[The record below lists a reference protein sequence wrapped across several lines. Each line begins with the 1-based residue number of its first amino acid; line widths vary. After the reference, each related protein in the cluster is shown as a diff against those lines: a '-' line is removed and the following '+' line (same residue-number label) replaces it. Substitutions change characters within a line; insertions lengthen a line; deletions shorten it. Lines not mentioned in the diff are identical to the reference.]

1 MDKNFAELLQHF
13 MGSPLVTW
21 VKTFESLVEGN
32 CDITT
37 PYMEVYPGL
46 ADTLRGFLQLVDG
59 IFLNDVMRFIDPDPK
74 HQLLY
79 RNEQNDETP
88 RIQNLSV
95 LRQHIRIYY
104 QENLQQLVL
113 MPLPDINLLA
123 RDPLTEQGIDEMRR
137 FLLLLLGCAVQCER
151 REELIDRIQALTIE
165 TQVAL
170 ASCIQEVT
178 ENQKNILVLQWSDMG
193 ELEQADLEL
202 IFQNMVHHLKRL
214 VKEQEESAER
224 VSELEAELIHAQQ
237 QPPSFL
243 ASGEPLYLPSNC
255 ESWQHLTVQ
264 LADARARLRRARQE
278 LEEKAEQLLDYQQE
292 ILDFEAE
299 VKKLRQ
305 ENRELS
311 HEARL
316 ARLYRDDL
324 DILREKVNRV
334 DKVQN
339 ELRMYKERLHSLE
352 LYRGKLEEEKE
363 YSQALL
369 ETKAVLEEQLEA
381 ARFRNDKLHEVEKEN
396 IFLRARLCDL
406 ELERD
411 SDRQKVEELLRENL
425 ALEVELKQSLGESIH
440 HDWEGELEPETPAGE
455 PEVPKPLSSEVHE
468 VLSGHLLNLEQENQ
482 ELKLR
487 LQTLQ
492 EKLKSQDRDTTSA
505 SIQTLEQ
512 ENHSLRKLVERLQT
526 DLSQERENTQRA
538 EELGSNL
545 LAEKERLQHTLQNLQ
560 EQANREAQ
568 ELKKENDSLNHTLES
583 LRQRSQVGM
592 DARVKDLEQ
601 ENKIL
606 HDTVLESSSKASQLE
621 HEKRHL
627 LQEIEEL
634 RDQVAMG
641 KKAEQQL
648 QHLEHQHQQLQKKV
662 LEQEV
667 TGKKVGI
674 LEKMVLELEGKNNSL
689 KRSLEGLEGMSQQ
702 LEELEEENLLLRKS
716 VEQQKLESSLVRQLE
731 YENQELQK
739 EKESLRKNIEGL
751 RATVRKGEDLEFRQ
765 QSLQAEIQRMQKL
778 LENGRRRVEEME
790 AEQQEAE
797 KEAESVRK
805 QLEEQRLAVQQ
816 LEHDKET
823 QEVTLGQSERDKK
836 QLEKEHRRLRQQM
849 DVAEA
854 HLDQQSLRVV
864 SLEQQGRLL
873 SLEVARL
880 KEGNNKVM
888 ELQQEKMELQQQ
900 VAADRRTLLSLQE
913 ELLTEKVRVQ
923 EQDMSLKRLR
933 EELKQKEQKSALELQ
948 EQDKQSN
955 SFHFLEQRVES
966 SFKTMLAMKEDEIQ
980 GLKQQ
985 LEKLLSASQQQTQ
998 EEQRSQENQMQKMET
1013 LPRVQSEEEKNHV
1026 PRNNPEV
1033 TSEGE
1038 RSVKRTDMDLGRED
1052 ETGVRLDERE
1062 ILSARLIAVERNNAA
1077 LTAEKQALTSQLQQ
1091 LESHLGSLQT
1101 QILTLQK
1108 HSLCLQEQNGDLQA
1122 VSSRFQVEN
1131 TSLSSQITSLVVQ
1144 VAQLQAKLST
1154 LEGEVKLALQE
1165 REEMRGRYDS
1175 LVKDHER
1182 LVLLHERQEADMEGM
1197 MEKHSKLKGAIRSL
1211 ELEHRE
1217 LQGRHSQLLM
1227 QKSHL
1232 EEQELAIKVEQER
1245 LERDGRRQRALEED
1259 YLRLQE
1265 ERDRLKKVLSVSGQ
1279 EQEELIAQVKALK
1292 SQMNGLQLEKTRL
1305 EAECSGIKE
1314 QNQQLDI
1321 NITKLSNQCELLA
1334 QLKGNLEEENRHL
1347 LHQIQTLTQENRALM
1362 EKTMESKDQ
1371 FHEEQIQYM
1380 DKLNELRR
1388 EKQKLVEKIM
1398 DQYRVLEP
1406 TIPKSKKS
1414 NWIADKMKKL
1424 IKPRREGARD
1434 RLRAP
1439 AAVLGSTDNLV
1450 VLVHQDGLQ
1459 EPPGEGREADRS
1471 GFQAP
1476 GFSAPSSPTLLRRAS
1491 SSISI
1496 LDSHRVHMRFH
1507 RRKLSSRLLSS
1518 ESFSPADNQASPR
1531 DRFRQRRLGWYD
1543 RSRDG
1548 SEDEMHGRE
1557 KPSLQLHRPCSEGS
1571 EDLQE
1576 VKGCPEECNGKEIT
1590 ETTSTSSS
1598 SEGLSL
1604 TEEKAPVS
1612 KRISQ

>member
-1 MDKNFAELLQHF
+1 MDKNFAEQLQHF

-21 VKTFESLVEGN
+21 VKTFESLVEGS

-46 ADTLRGFLQLVDG
+46 ADDLRGFLQLVDG
-59 IFLNDVMRFIDPDPK
+59 VFLNEVMRFIDPGPK

-79 RNEQNDETP
+79 SSEQNDETL

-95 LRQHIRIYY
+95 LRQHLRTYY

-113 MPLPDINLLA
+113 MPLPDINLLV
-123 RDPLTEQGIDEMRR
+123 RDPLTEQGIEEMRR

-151 REELIDRIQALTIE
+151 REELIDCIQALAIE

-178 ENQKNILVLQWSDMG
+178 QNQKNILVLQWSDMG
-193 ELEQADLEL
+193 ELDRADLEL

-224 VSELEAELIHAQQ
+224 LSELEAELIHAQQ
-237 QPPSFL
+237 QPPSSL
-243 ASGEPLYLPSNC
+243 AGDEPLYLPPNC

-264 LADARARLRRARQE
+264 FADARARLRRARQE

-299 VKKLRQ
+299 VKKLRK

-316 ARLYRDDL
+316 TRLYRDDL
-324 DILREKVNRV
+324 DILREKVSRV

-381 ARFRNDKLHEVEKEN
+381 AHSRCDKLHEVEKEN

-425 ALEVELKQSLGESIH
+425 ALEVELRQSLGESIH
-440 HDWEGELEPETPAGE
+440 HDWEGKLELEIPAGDS
-455 PEVPKPLSSEVHE
+455 EVPKPLSSEVNE
-468 VLSGHLLNLEQENQ
+468 VLSSHLLNLEQENQ
-482 ELKLR
+482 ELRLR
-487 LQTLQ
+487 LQTSQ
-492 EKLKSQDRDTTSA
+492 EKLKSQDRDTTNA
-505 SIQTLEQ
+505 VIQTLEQ
-512 ENHSLRKLVERLQT
+512 ENHSLRKSIERLQT

-545 LAEKERLQHTLQNLQ
+545 LAEKERLQHTLQTLQ
-560 EQANREAQ
+560 EQASHEAQ
-568 ELKKENDSLNHTLES
+568 ELKQENASLNHTLES

-606 HDTVLESSSKASQLE
+606 HNTVLESSSKISQLE
-621 HEKRHL
+621 QEKRHL
-627 LQEIEEL
+627 QKEEVDL
-634 RDQVAMG
+634 RDQVATS
-641 KKAEQQL
+641 KKAEQEL

-662 LEQEV
+662 LEREM
-667 TGKKVGI
+667 TEEKVSI
-674 LEKMVLELEGKNNSL
+674 LEKMVLELECKNSSL
-689 KRSLEGLEGMSQQ
+689 KRSVEGLKGMSQQ
-702 LEELEEENLLLRKS
+702 LEELEEENIFLRKT
-716 VEQQKLESSLVRQLE
+716 VEQQKLESTLLSQLE
-731 YENQELQK
+731 YENLELQK
-739 EKESLRKNIEGL
+739 EKESLRRHIEGL
-751 RATVRKGEDLEFRQ
+751 RTTIRKREDLELRQ
-765 QSLQAEIQRMQKL
+765 QSLQAENQRMQKL
-778 LENGRRRVEEME
+778 MENGRKRVEEME
-790 AEQQEAE
+790 VEQQEAE
-797 KEAESVRK
+797 KEAESLRK
-805 QLEEQRLAVQQ
+805 LLEEQRLAVQQ

-823 QEVTLGQSERDKK
+823 LEVTLIQSERDKK
-836 QLEKEHRRLRQQM
+836 QLEREHRRLRQQ
-849 DVAEA
+849 VEAAEA
-854 HLDQQSLRVV
+854 QLDQQSLRVV

-873 SLEVARL
+873 SLEVTRL
-880 KEGNNKVM
+880 KEGSNQVK

-900 VAADRRTLLSLQE
+900 VAGDRRTLLSLQE

-923 EQDMSLKRLR
+923 EQEMSLKQLR
-933 EELKQKEQKSALELQ
+933 EELKQKEQKSMLELQ
-948 EQDKQSN
+948 DQDKQSN
-955 SFHFLEQRVES
+955 SFHSLEQRLES

-980 GLKQQ
+980 GLKKQ
-985 LEKLLSASQQQTQ
+985 LEELLSANQQQTQ
-998 EEQRSQENQMQKMET
+998 EEQMIRQSPENQMQKMEA
-1013 LPRVQSEEEKNHV
+1013 LPRVQSEKEKD
-1026 PRNNPEV
+1026 PEA
-1033 TSEGE
+1033 TIEGE
-1038 RSVKRTDMDLGRED
+1038 SGVRRADMDLGREE

-1062 ILSARLIAVERNNAA
+1062 ILSARLIVVERSNAA

-1091 LESHLGSLQT
+1091 LESHLGNLQT

-1108 HSLCLQEQNGDLQA
+1108 HSLCLQEQSGGVQA
-1122 VSSRFQVEN
+1122 VSSHLQVEN
-1131 TSLSSQITSLVVQ
+1131 TSLSSQNTTLVVQ
-1144 VAQLQAKLST
+1144 VAQLQTKLGT
-1154 LEGEVKLALQE
+1154 LEGEAKLALQE
-1165 REEMRGRYDS
+1165 REKMRGQYDS

-1182 LVLLHERQEADMEGM
+1182 LVLLHERQEADLEGM
-1197 MEKHSKLKGAIRSL
+1197 MEKQSKLKGALRSL

-1217 LQGRHSQLLM
+1217 LQGRHSQLSM
-1227 QKSHL
+1227 QKTHL
-1232 EEQELAIKVEQER
+1232 EELEVALKVEQER
-1245 LERDGRRQRALEED
+1245 IERDGWKQRALEED
-1259 YLRLQE
+1259 CLRLQE
-1265 ERDRLKKVLSVSGQ
+1265 EHDRLKKALTDSGQ
-1279 EQEELIAQVKALK
+1279 EQEELIAQVKTLK

-1305 EAECSGIKE
+1305 EAEYSGIKE

-1321 NITKLSNQCELLA
+1321 NTTKLSNQCELLA

-1347 LHQIQTLTQENRALM
+1347 LHQIQTLTQENRNLM
-1362 EKTMESKDQ
+1362 EKTMESKDH
-1371 FHEEQIQYM
+1371 FHEEQRQYM

-1406 TIPKSKKS
+1406 TIPKAKKS

-1424 IKPRREGARD
+1424 MKPRREGARD

-1439 AAVLGSTDNLV
+1439 APAVGSTENLV
-1450 VLVHQDGLQ
+1450 VLIHQDELQ
-1459 EPPGEGREADRS
+1459 EPPGEEREADRS

-1491 SSISI
+1491 SSVSI
-1496 LDSHRVHMRFH
+1496 LDSHRVHMRLH
-1507 RRKLSSRLLSS
+1507 RRKLSSRLPSS
-1518 ESFSPADNQASPR
+1518 ESFGPGDSQASPR
-1531 DRFRQRRLGWYD
+1531 DRFRQRRIGWYD

-1548 SEDEMHGRE
+1548 SEDEMHGKE
-1557 KPSLQLHRPCSEGS
+1557 NPSLQLHRPPSEGI

-1576 VKGCPEECNGKEIT
+1576 EKVCPEFNGKEIT

-1598 SEGLSL
+1598 NEGSH
-1604 TEEKAPVS
+1604 
-1612 KRISQ
+1612 